1 MEPISTTSTATT
13 TATTTTAT
21 TTTTTTTTTTKHK
34 KMRRRHLVPEI
45 GSIYDILH
53 DHAGTSLFVLPICW
67 TDLHLRLLGCRF
79 VQMPPQKTPIPCT
92 TTSPRRSPKAP
103 PTVVTLGSN
112 LDILVSTD
120 GSKPVMTKNRALKQ
134 ILSVLFPN
142 HLSRPK
148 AGTELPMRFGRH
160 YYAKALRCQAIWT
173 PVDTSALSF
182 NSATTWTSSRTANQ
196 LMASMSVN
204 APSDAPVLV
213 YVSRSHL
220 NHVRRNCFRVLSGP
234 NRLYNGPVHRLQ
246 MLRSRGLI
254 PKNLDEDSYFV
265 AIMIAMAQQY
275 VFDNTVHPTAFT
287 PRDVQVR
294 VLTVSEDDNAFIV
307 YTGTVS
313 AGILSMF
320 HQPHKAPASDAHVK
334 IEHTQ
339 VPIWP
344 VLGLKE
350 RLGQALG
357 SDLVGDF
364 DGVSMDTYED
374 ELKATP
380 ESTTSSPKRR
390 REVLSEVFNAS
401 FSEDRDS
408 DCPGDTILGKRRCLE
423 EGRVGV
429 VR

>member
-1 MEPISTTSTATT
+1 MEPANTTSAATT
-13 TATTTTAT
+13 DS
-21 TTTTTTTTTTKHK
+21 KHK
-34 KMRRRHLVPEI
+34 KIRRRHIVPEI
-45 GSIYDILH
+45 GSLYDILH
-53 DHAGTSLFVLPICW
+53 DHAGLSLYVLPICW
-67 TDLHLRLLGCRF
+67 TDLHMRLLGCRF
-79 VQMPPQKTPIPCT
+79 VQLPPQKTPTPCT

-112 LDILVSTD
+112 LDILMSTD
-120 GSKPVMTKNRALKQ
+120 GSKPIMTKNRAMKQ

-148 AGTELPMRFGRH
+148 AGADLPIHFGRR
-160 YYAKALRCQAIWT
+160 YYGKAIRCQAIWT
-173 PVDTSALSF
+173 QPDPSAMSF

-204 APSDAPVLV
+204 APNNAPILV

-234 NRLYNGPVHRLQ
+234 NRSYNGPVHRLQ
-246 MLRSRGLI
+246 MLRSKSLM

-265 AIMIAMAQQY
+265 AVMIAMAQQY
-275 VFDNTVHPTAFT
+275 VHGDINHPAVFT
-287 PRDVQVR
+287 PQDVKVR
-294 VLTVSEDDNAFIV
+294 VLTVSEDDSAFIV
-307 YTGTVS
+307 YSGTVS
-313 AGILSMF
+313 AGLLTMF
-320 HQPHKAPASDAHVK
+320 HQPHKAPVGDVGIN
-334 IEHTQ
+334 IEHVQ

-364 DGVSMDTYED
+364 DGVPMDTYED
-374 ELKATP
+374 ELRPTP
-380 ESTTSSPKRR
+380 ESTPPSPKRR
-390 REVLSEVFNAS
+390 REVLTEVFNAS